1 MRTWGHLFE
10 RVVSHDNLALAVWR
24 AQRGKANKQEVRDF
38 CADVERGI
46 AEVRHMLLTGDMSRH
61 PYRYF
66 RIHDPK
72 ERLICAAP
80 FTLRVMHHALM
91 NVCGPP
97 MDSKQIANSF
107 ACRKGKGQYAAL
119 ARAGAYHRRNEWCLK
134 LDVRKYFDS
143 VSHAVLRRMLRTLFR
158 EPPLLRL
165 FDRII
170 GSYQAG
176 EGRGLPI
183 GNLTSQ
189 YLANHYLC
197 AADHYA
203 QETLRARG
211 YVRYMDDMLLWG
223 DDRAELLAQGKAL
236 RETLSDRLGLTLKVF
251 QLRRTE
257 QTTEFLGYRLASDR
271 LLLSQR
277 SMRRYRM
284 KMQECMAAYGR
295 GEWSEAELLMHLE
308 PLSAFVR
315 KSDDM
320 DFRRR
325 VADACSPP

>member
-10 RVVSHDNLALAVWR
+10 RIIDHDNIALAVWKTG
-24 AQRGKANKQEVRDF
+24 RGKSEKQEVREF
-38 CADVERGI
+38 RADVERGI
-46 AEVRHMLLTGDMSRH
+46 AEVRRLLLTGDMSRY

-66 RIHDPK
+66 LIHDPK

-91 NVCGPP
+91 NVCGPL
-97 MDSKQIANSF
+97 MDSKQIAGSY

-119 ARAGAYHRRNEWCLK
+119 AQARAYHRRNAWVLK
-134 LDVRKYFDS
+134 LDVRKYYDS
-143 VSHAVLRRMLRTLFR
+143 ISHEVLRRKLRTLFR
-158 EPPLLRL
+158 EPRLMEL

-170 GSYQAG
+170 DSYHADD
-176 EGRGLPI
+176 GRGLPI

-211 YVRYMDDMLLWG
+211 YVRYMDDILLWG
-223 DDRAELLAQGKAL
+223 RDRATLTAQGEAL
-236 RETLSDRLGLTLKVF
+236 REALRDRLGLELKTF
-251 QLRRTE
+251 QLRRTG
-257 QTTEFLGYRLASDR
+257 QTTEYLGYRLAGDH

-277 SMRRYRM
+277 SMRRYRS
-284 KMQECMAAYGR
+284 KTRAYVAAYGR
-295 GEWSEAELLMHLE
+295 GEWGENRLLMHLQ
-308 PLSAFVR
+308 PLTTFVR

-320 DFRRR
+320 AFRRR
-325 VADACSPP
+325 VAAALQPS